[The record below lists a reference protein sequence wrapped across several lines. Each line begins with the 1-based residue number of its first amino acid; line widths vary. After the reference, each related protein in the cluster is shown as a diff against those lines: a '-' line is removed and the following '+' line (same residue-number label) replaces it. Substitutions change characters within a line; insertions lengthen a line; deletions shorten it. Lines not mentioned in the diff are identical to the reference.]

1 MNFKKAQ
8 IRESF
13 NTHSQL
19 NKKLFDG
26 EVLLPEIRDR
36 LLLIA
41 NDFISGLEEEGIP
54 LKVYDIWL
62 VGSNAAYNYGPDSDI
77 DVHVIVDCSD
87 IDVDKSILTI
97 LYDYAKAAY
106 NKKYDIKV
114 KGHEVELYLED
125 MNTTVISNG
134 IYSITKDEWI
144 KKPTPLEDN
153 VIDVEKL
160 PEYREWME
168 RYCDVQ
174 DEEDIEQFIDDLYLA
189 RKEGL
194 ANEGEM
200 SPSNLVF
207 KELRND
213 GTLDTLKGRLDGLK
227 SKELSLEKLANT

>member
-1 MNFKKAQ
+1 
-8 IRESF
+8 
-13 NTHSQL
+13 
-19 NKKLFDG
+19 
-26 EVLLPEIRDR
+26 
-36 LLLIA
+36 
-41 NDFISGLEEEGIP
+41 
-54 LKVYDIWL
+54 
-62 VGSNAAYNYGPDSDI
+62 
-77 DVHVIVDCSD
+77 
-87 IDVDKSILTI
+87 
-97 LYDYAKAAY
+97 
-106 NKKYDIKV
+106 
-114 KGHEVELYLED
+114 